1 MGYPRRPWN
10 GTVPWR
16 HPRMG
21 RKAIPVFY
29 PRILSRRLGWVRGG
43 RLVSNCV
50 VIGYLSMDSRV
61 TLGWALT
68 LEYEPSVVLVRGL
81 VHVRVKVGPP
91 EALRYRGKI
100 EPPRG
105 FDQVKV
111 EVHGAVLGD
120 ARLWRIVRH
129 TSRADPE
136 HDLWC
141 GCGAIGCQ

>member
-1 MGYPRRPWN
+1 
-10 GTVPWR
+10 
-16 HPRMG
+16 MG

-29 PRILSRRLGWVRGG
+29 PRILSRRLGWLRGG

>member
-1 MGYPRRPWN
+1 
-10 GTVPWR
+10 
-16 HPRMG
+16 MG

-29 PRILSRRLGWVRGG
+29 PRILSRRLGWLRGG

-91 EALRYRGKI
+91 EALRYRGRLNH
-100 EPPRG
+100 P
-105 FDQVKV
+105 
-111 EVHGAVLGD
+111 AVSTKSKLKFTEQCSATHVSG
-120 ARLWRIVRH
+120 
-129 TSRADPE
+129 
-136 HDLWC
+136 
-141 GCGAIGCQ
+141 G

>member
-1 MGYPRRPWN
+1 M
-10 GTVPWR
+10 
-16 HPRMG
+16 
-21 RKAIPVFY
+21 
-29 PRILSRRLGWVRGG
+29 
-43 RLVSNCV
+43 

-91 EALRYRGKI
+91 EALRYRWKI

-120 ARLWRIVRH
+120 ARLRGIVRH
-129 TSRADPE
+129 TRRADPE
-136 HDLWC
+136 HDLWMW
-141 GCGAIGCQ
+141 GCGAIGCRN